1 MSSDD
6 TCVIFSVEQGVARI
20 TLNRPEQLNAIS
32 LAVHRRLNG
41 NPRRDRRARRHSRG
55 AAGGG
60 GARLLRRAG
69 SGRTRD
75 GGRCAPDLGES
86 VEQRYN
92 PLVRRLLALPVPLVC
107 AVQGVAAGAGASLA
121 LLADMVVAGEGA
133 GFISPSP
140 NRADAGLQGKLDLPK
155 LIGEARALG
164 MAMTGARIPAQQ
176 AADWG
181 MIWQAVPDAELALT
195 VEALAASLARAP
207 TLGIMAARRAIRGSW
222 LRDLDAQLDLERD
235 EQRRLGRTEDY
246 REVCAP
252 SAKSAQ
258 PILRALTG

>member
-1 MSSDD
+1 
-6 TCVIFSVEQGVARI
+6 
-20 TLNRPEQLNAIS
+20 
-32 LAVHRRLNG
+32 
-41 NPRRDRRARRHSRG
+41 
-55 AAGGG
+55 
-60 GARLLRRAG
+60 
-69 SGRTRD
+69 
-75 GGRCAPDLGES
+75 
-86 VEQRYN
+86 
-92 PLVRRLLALPVPLVC
+92 
-107 AVQGVAAGAGASLA
+107 
-121 LLADMVVAGEGA
+121 
-133 GFISPSP
+133 
-140 NRADAGLQGKLDLPK
+140 

-246 REVCAP
+246 REAYAP
-252 SAKSAQ
+252 SAKSAR
-258 PILRALTG
+258 PFSR

>member
-1 MSSDD
+1 MSTDD
-6 TCVIFSVEQGVARI
+6 TCVMLHVEQGVARI

-32 LAVHRRLNG
+32 LAVHRRLKAILDEI
-41 NPRRDRRARRHSRG
+41 RAARDDIRVVLG
-55 AAGGG
+55 QLAA
-60 GARLLRRAG
+60 AACLLRRAG

-140 NRADAGLQGKLDLPK
+140 
-155 LIGEARALG
+155 
-164 MAMTGARIPAQQ
+164 
-176 AADWG
+176 
-181 MIWQAVPDAELALT
+181 
-195 VEALAASLARAP
+195 
-207 TLGIMAARRAIRGSW
+207 
-222 LRDLDAQLDLERD
+222 
-235 EQRRLGRTEDY
+235 
-246 REVCAP
+246 
-252 SAKSAQ
+252 
-258 PILRALTG
+258 